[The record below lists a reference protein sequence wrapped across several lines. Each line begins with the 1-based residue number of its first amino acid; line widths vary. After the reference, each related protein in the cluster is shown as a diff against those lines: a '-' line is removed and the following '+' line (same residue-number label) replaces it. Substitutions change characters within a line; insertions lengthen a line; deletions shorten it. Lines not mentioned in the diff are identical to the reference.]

1 MATPR
6 KTTSQLSGI
15 KTAVKEQ
22 AKAEA
27 VQADPTTA
35 TTTVA
40 GEAPKYERKIDK
52 HGRAHAIGKRKN
64 AIARVWIKPGNGKI
78 IVNGRDVKVYFA
90 RPVLQM
96 IVNQP
101 FAVADR
107 TNQFDV
113 ECNVVGGGLSGQA
126 GAVKHGISKA
136 LTYFEPDLRKP
147 LKTAMFLRRDPRVV
161 ERKKYG
167 RAKARRRFQF
177 SKR

>member
-6 KTTSQLSGI
+6 KPRTTSANLSEI
-15 KTAVKEQ
+15 KATVKE
-22 AKAEA
+22 KAAEQTGIA
-27 VQADPTTA
+27 AI
-35 TTTVA
+35 VA
-40 GEAPKYERKIDK
+40 ASSDEAPKHERKLDK
-52 HGRAHAIGKRKN
+52 QGRAYATGKRKN
-64 AIARVWIKPGNGKI
+64 AIARVWLKPGSGKI
-78 IVNGRDVKVYFA
+78 VVNGRELNVYFA

-101 FAVADR
+101 FTVADR
-107 TNQFDV
+107 ASQFDV
-113 ECNVVGGGLSGQA
+113 ECLVNGGGLSGQA

-147 LKTAMFLRRDPRVV
+147 LKAALFLRRDARVV

-167 RAKARRRFQF
+167 RAKARKRFQY